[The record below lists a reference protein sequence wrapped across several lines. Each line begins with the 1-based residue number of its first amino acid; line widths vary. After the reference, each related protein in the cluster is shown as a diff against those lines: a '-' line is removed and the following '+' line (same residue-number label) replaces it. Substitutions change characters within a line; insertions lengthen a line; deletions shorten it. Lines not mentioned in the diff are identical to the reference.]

1 MCSFWLNE
9 SLSKSG
15 TTKYI
20 IGLNDT
26 SQSIDLSLFKKIFLR
41 LRINDYLYKYIEIPK
56 SDIENSTDF
65 RAVIDHKYDT
75 QSFVEVEVQLS
86 VKNCKITQSRI
97 GGGYTKFNID
107 LIGEY

>member
-1 MCSFWLNE
+1 MITPPVIQ
-9 SLSKSG
+9 SLGKSG

-20 IGLNDT
+20 TGLTET
-26 SQSIDLSLFKKIFLR
+26 SKSIDLSPFKKIFLR
-41 LRINDYLYKYIEIPK
+41 LRINDYLYKYLEMPK
-56 SDIENSTDF
+56 SDIENVTNF

-75 QSFVEVEVQLS
+75 QSFVEVEVQVS
-86 VKNCKITQSRI
+86 VKSCKIVQYRA